1 MESAIIFHLQL
12 QIFIFLIQDFSTQA
26 LQMILGQENSPAQEE
41 IYKAMIKK
49 PVKDGEGF
57 ARAWATVYG
66 LYGQYFMN
74 E

>member
-1 MESAIIFHLQL
+1 
-12 QIFIFLIQDFSTQA
+12 
-26 LQMILGQENSPAQEE
+26 MILGQENSPAQEE

-49 PVKDGEGF
+49 PVKDVEGF

-66 LYGQYFMN
+66 LYGQYVMN